1 MPNENNQLPP
11 HNQEAEQS
19 VLGAILIDPSSVS
32 IVSEILKP
40 KHFYFR
46 ENQLIY
52 EGMLALYRENQPIDI
67 LTLANELKKEKT
79 LKDSGGK
86 AYFSQLIDSVPT
98 SANIEHYAKVVRE
111 ASLKRQVISVGSE
124 LVRNSFNDE
133 GDVNELLSK
142 AEQTIFS
149 LSQENVKRDFIPIKD
164 ILTSSYERLEE
175 AVKSGVGMRGVATG
189 FHKLDNKLAGLNPS
203 NLIVIAARPSIGK
216 TTFALNIA
224 NYLCLEEKK
233 AVGFFSLEMSKE
245 ELVDRLLVM
254 EAQIDAWRLRTG
266 RLNNEEM
273 SRVTEALGRLADA
286 NLFIDDTPGITVTE
300 MRTKARKL
308 QVEHKL
314 DLIIMDY
321 LQLADP
327 GKKTDSRV
335 QEVSYVSQ
343 SLKNIARELKVPV
356 IALSQLSRSVE
367 QRGEKK
373 PQLSDLRDSGA
384 IEQDADIVMFLYR
397 TDEDDSLLPEGRKTV
412 KVGIAKH
419 RNGPTGEV
427 DFMFKGDQLRFF
439 ETEEREVGF

>member
-1 MPNENNQLPP
+1 MDAENKLPP

-19 VLGAILIDPSSVS
+19 VLGAVLIDPSSIS
-32 IVSEILKP
+32 IISEILKSR
-40 KHFYFR
+40 HFYFR

-52 EGMLALYRENQPIDI
+52 DGMLSLYRENQPIDI
-67 LTLANELKKEKT
+67 LTLANELKKQKT
-79 LKDSGGK
+79 LKDTGGK
-86 AYFSQLIDSVPT
+86 AYFSQLVDGVPT

-111 ASLKRQVISVGSE
+111 AALKRQVISVGSE
-124 LVRNSFNDE
+124 LVRSSFNDD
-133 GDVNELLSK
+133 GDVNEMLAK
-142 AEQTIFS
+142 AETTIFA

-254 EAQIDAWRLRTG
+254 EAQIDSWRLRTG

-286 NLFIDDTPGITVTE
+286 NLYIDDTPGITVTE

-308 QVEHKL
+308 QVEKKL

-327 GKKTDSRV
+327 GRKTDSRV
-335 QEVSYVSQ
+335 QEVSYVSMA
-343 SLKNIARELKVPV
+343 LKNIARELKIPV

-397 TDEDDSLLPEGRKTV
+397 TDEDESLLPEGRKTI

-427 DFMFKGDQLRFF
+427 DFIFKGDQLRFY
-439 ETEEREVGF
+439 EVEEREVGF

>member
-1 MPNENNQLPP
+1 MDSENKLPP

-19 VLGAILIDPSSVS
+19 VLGAVLIDPSAIS
-32 IVSEILKP
+32 IISEILKSRY
-40 KHFYFR
+40 FYFR
-46 ENQLIY
+46 ENQLVY
-52 EGMLALYRENQPIDI
+52 EGMLSLYRENQPIDI
-67 LTLANELKKEKT
+67 LTLANELKKQKT
-79 LKDSGGK
+79 LKDTGGK
-86 AYFSQLIDSVPT
+86 AYFSQLVDSVPT

-111 ASLKRQVISVGSE
+111 AALKRQVISVGSE

-142 AEQTIFS
+142 AETSIFA

-164 ILTSSYERLEE
+164 ILTSSYERLED
-175 AVKSGVGMRGVATG
+175 AVKNGLGMRGIATG
-189 FHKLDNKLAGLNPS
+189 FRKLDNKLAGLNAS

-233 AVGFFSLEMSKE
+233 AVGFFSIEMSKE

-254 EAQIDAWRLRTG
+254 EAQIDSWRLRTG

-286 NLFIDDTPGITVTE
+286 NLYIDDTPGISVTE

-308 QVEHKL
+308 QIEKKL
-314 DLIIMDY
+314 DLIIVDY

-327 GKKTDSRV
+327 GRKTDSRV
-335 QEVSYVSQ
+335 QEVSYVSMA
-343 SLKNIARELKVPV
+343 LKNIARELKIPV

-367 QRGEKK
+367 QRGENK

-397 TDEDDSLLPEGRKTV
+397 TDEDDDLMPEGRKTI

-439 ETEEREVGF
+439 ELEEREASL